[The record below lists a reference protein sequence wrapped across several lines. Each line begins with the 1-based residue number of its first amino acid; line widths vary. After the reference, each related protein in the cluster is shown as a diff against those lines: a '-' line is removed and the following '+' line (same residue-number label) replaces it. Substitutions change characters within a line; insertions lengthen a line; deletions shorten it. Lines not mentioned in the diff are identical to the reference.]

1 MSDNRKSLTKELK
14 TKRIPVAVT
23 EREYALIRERSGSLS
38 MSAYLLRAGLNE
50 TIPQR
55 RPRHRTPAINRLT
68 YLELS
73 RISQAL
79 QQIAD
84 WCEQHRQWDTVAG
97 FPDLSP
103 CQDLNAQLA
112 ALRLAIAGV
121 NPETLKEADWLT

>member
-1 MSDNRKSLTKELK
+1 MSDNQKAATKELK
-14 TKRIPVAVT
+14 TKRIPVLVT
-23 EREYALIRERSGSLS
+23 EREYEFIRERAGSLS

-50 TIPQR
+50 PIPQR
-55 RPRHRTPAINRLT
+55 RPRHRTPEINRLT

-84 WCEQHRQWDTVAG
+84 WCQQHRQWNAVAG
-97 FPDLSP
+97 FPDLSR
-103 CQDLNAQLA
+103 CQGLHEQLD

-121 NPETLKEADWLT
+121 NTETLQEEDWLT